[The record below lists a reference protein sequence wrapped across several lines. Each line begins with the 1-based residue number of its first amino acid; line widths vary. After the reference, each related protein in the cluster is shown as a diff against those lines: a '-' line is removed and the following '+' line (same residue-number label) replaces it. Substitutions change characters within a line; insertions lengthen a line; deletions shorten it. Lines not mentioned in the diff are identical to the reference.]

1 MEELARY
8 RCVGD
13 DGSSVTVVEFRY
25 VHVGQS
31 QRGPP
36 RRYPGRRQMALTTGE
51 LVRHV
56 SAKTCQ
62 VVGSGALL
70 VRLR

>member
-1 MEELARY
+1 MSMS
-8 RCVGD
+8 
-13 DGSSVTVVEFRY
+13 GSPSVVR
-25 VHVGQS
+25 
-31 QRGPP
+31 PDAI
-36 RRYPGRRQMALTTGE
+36 PGRRQMALTTGE

-56 SAKTCQ
+56 SAKTFQ